1 MLLYLSSFMKGHNG
15 RISPVSVDSEGV
27 CIQIGSPLGSM
38 IVVTE
43 PSSALKGRIARL
55 HEACHFHPTPSATL
69 TNYLLKLSLLDR
81 ADLAFTSDSDQVP
94 DVVEEYF
101 KEGNN
106 GTFVVAQGL
115 KHCGLGDLNCITNLH
130 AGDQFVGHFLQ
141 QVLSKVDAGA
151 KWKSLDRCAV
161 AMFSHQAR

>member
-1 MLLYLSSFMKGHNG
+1 MKGHNG
-15 RISPVSVDSEGV
+15 RICPVSVDSEGV

-43 PSSALKGRIARL
+43 PSSALQGRIARL

-106 GTFVVAQGL
+106 GTFVLAQGL

-130 AGDQFVGHFLQ
+130 AGDQFVAFPPANPFKSRCWSEVEIFGSVRCGDVQ
-141 QVLSKVDAGA
+141 PPGKVT
-151 KWKSLDRCAV
+151 
-161 AMFSHQAR
+161 